1 MKKHFLTY
9 FKIQSKGFSLV
20 ETLVA
25 LTLFSVCLAALMTI
39 TARGIGTVIAV
50 KQEITARYLA
60 QDALEGFRFLRDTL
74 PFGSLLTDINGN
86 GVPLNTNSSVIID
99 TSSGVPSIVGC
110 GGSTNCGQLYKDTNG
125 FFTHTSTG
133 AITDFSRTVRFQE
146 INNEYIEMEATVRWN
161 VRGVERSLTNYQI
174 LTSWPL

>member
-1 MKKHFLTY
+1 MKKHFFTHII
-9 FKIQSKGFSLV
+9 KIQSKGFSLV

-74 PFGSLLTDINGN
+74 PLGSSLVDIDQTINI
-86 GVPLNTNSSVIID
+86 NSEFTLD
-99 TSSGVPSIVGC
+99 TSNGTPSIMGC
-110 GGSTNCGQLYKDTNG
+110 AGNSNCGQLYKDTKG
-125 FFTHTSTG
+125 FFTHSPSG
-133 AITDFSRTVRFQE
+133 AIAITDFSRTVTFRE
-146 INNEYIEMEATVRWN
+146 IDAQYIEMEATVRWN

-174 LTSWPL
+174 LTSWSL